1 MSNNEQE
8 NPFENSI
15 GKLSRYFSNSDD
27 ATQLLVGNLVTFL
40 IEKKV
45 IDLNEYI
52 EFTENSKNRI
62 LEKIEN
68 DIDGDMSLVI
78 GKVFDWHINDFNKPD

>member
-1 MSNNEQE
+1 MV
-8 NPFENSI
+8 P
-15 GKLSRYFSNSDD
+15 GLCDD
-27 ATQLLVGNLVTFL
+27 CRAAGNLFGSTAF
-40 IEKKV
+40 
-45 IDLNEYI
+45 Y
-52 EFTENSKNRI
+52 TRI

>member
-1 MSNNEQE
+1 MSNDEQE